1 MTGVLDWLADDT
13 THVGPPT
20 TDVILG
26 RTAFAVGCGFAAAG
40 VYWCTAGR
48 RRRGADD
55 GLPTTLVLLCVL
67 VSVVTLVIGGST
79 ARAFGLVGA
88 LSVIRFRT
96 AVADARDTAFVIF
109 AVALGMAAG
118 VGYASLALVAIPAVL
133 FAALVMHRID
143 RPGWPTATLTV
154 RVALG
159 VDPAPLLAGPL
170 AALATSATETAAG
183 TAKQGTCVEVV
194 YKAALRPG
202 VTPAAA
208 VLALTSIEGVKEA
221 EVKPG

>member
-1 MTGVLDWLADDT
+1 MTGVLDWLADDPA
-13 THVGPPT
+13 HLGPPT
-20 TDVILG
+20 ADVVIG
-26 RTAFAVGCGFAAAG
+26 RTAFAVGCGFTVAA
-40 VYWCTAGR
+40 VYWGTAGR

-118 VGYASLALVAIPAVL
+118 VGYVTLALVAIPAVL

-143 RPGWPTATLTV
+143 RPGRPAVTLTV

-159 VDPAPLLAGPL
+159 ADPAPLLAGPL
-170 AALATSATETAAG
+170 AALTLSATESSAG
-183 TAKQGTCVEVV
+183 SAKQGTCVEVV
-194 YKAALRPG
+194 YKAVLRPN
-202 VTPAAA
+202 VTPAAV
-208 VLALTSIEGVKEA
+208 VLALTAVEGVKEA